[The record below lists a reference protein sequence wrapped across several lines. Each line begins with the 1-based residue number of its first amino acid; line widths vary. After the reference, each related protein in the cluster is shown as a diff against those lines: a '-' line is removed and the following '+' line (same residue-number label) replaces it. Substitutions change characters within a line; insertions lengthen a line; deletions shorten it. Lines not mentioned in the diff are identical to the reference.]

1 MSKIF
6 WTARAVKYNNK
17 LANLTPVSYF
27 LSPAFSGVGNTRV
40 ILDGFENDVGDFAL
54 DTKQWRGIDRVVLT
68 GARKD
73 ASILWNRQR
82 QEGQNWEFVKGENL
96 GPGINGR
103 NNVQLPK
110 GQEKG
115 RFWQPHSKKFNLSDG
130 QFVKKTAELV
140 RNLASQNI
148 GLDVRFAQKKN
159 GNQAITEAESLID
172 FKDVSRS
179 YRIVINELT
188 PQAKAECDKLSN
200 TKDGF
205 DLIIGSKGNIDTAYG
220 DEGQDFFASNIY
232 NYMVYF
238 KNAAARQ
245 FISYN
250 PLEIAAKATSV
261 AKTFETTPLLKS
273 EGYGKLE
280 HLLAN
285 HYSDTFIGS
294 VSDVDESFG
303 YLHYALGVDGT
314 YAFKFEFDKNV
325 KYSNRLGVFS
335 TKQDESWKTADIDQ
349 GGTKPFLM
357 WAPTKK
363 GQTKELADFVSR
375 VVPLSGLNYAS
386 VSSINSFSFAADAK
400 TIGNAISK
408 KIQFDQKTKDVVVKM
423 EDLANRYYN
432 NICKTAVLYANE
444 IDEAQ
449 VSKTGVL
456 SYSLNSVGKLVY
468 KLVNVLAKKEVPV
481 IKSERIPV
489 LYATLSVNI
498 AANAL
503 AKKLMGQNFEGYR
516 YGMFNANP
524 GDSARHYKNP
534 VVSIQFLRQY
544 QFIKMRLDRI
554 FGLEETNFFHILKD
568 AKHQRAMQ
576 TQAAERSRQQGLAQ
590 AFDAIK
596 VEVSPELLNKRWQ
609 SATLLAQGKMTPS
622 VKTVVT
628 TSKTPTPISN
638 KLPISSQL
646 PIPPKTVVPPAIKV
660 AVNLPIP
667 KNIAP
672 TPIKALALKG
682 LSGYGLDGYWSNL
695 GASPMVTAPKLPTI
709 STPNSIPAIVV
720 QKSVATAV
728 APSINNS
735 AERSALLNFLN
746 ANRSKLANT
755 QITMVLLSGK
765 RRTGKL
771 NQVDIDLKKTT
782 VKSLIDLANGLNTLE
797 QALNTKNAL
806 IAQQELKTQAD
817 INARFDNAL
826 KIISQK
832 DIDLLKSALSQTVAR
847 VMALKDKVTS
857 SEKDLLLFAQA
868 SSVALQALL
877 TAIQPLVIARNQNKA
892 SAPSVI
898 TLETTLK
905 AIKNLADAFADKQ
918 ASIAKEIKETPI
930 TATTPEATVITPS
943 QADASV
949 VVQTIP
955 VSEEQAQQQEQAV
968 AQVVAQQ
975 VPTTDSATPAVAPVV
990 EASNQVGTSV
1000 STLPAGQ
1007 TSTDA
1012 PATVVPTSTNT
1023 TTTEIIPATADQPA
1037 QVVTTTTS
1045 TVVPPTDIPAPVI
1058 DASVSSTPQV
1068 APPPAPEQ
1076 SESGAVIPPVV
1087 AVDPTIKSLEASV
1100 STQIIDVP
1108 KYTDTRSV
1116 APATED
1122 SAIPKE
1128 TITISPAEIQQIKL
1142 EEQNIETTAENIK
1155 ATEAAI
1161 KITEELREENADKQP
1176 LIPIGPMSVRSN
1188 TMSEEERE
1196 VAQIKEELRQVA
1208 KDQSAT
1214 AGKEAEMS
1222 KAKDA
1227 IATSQP
1233 KGLSTGSKV
1242 AIGSAL
1248 VATIAGG
1255 IYFYNKNK
1263 SE

>member
-54 DTKQWRGIDRVVLT
+54 DTKQWRGIDRVALV
-68 GARKD
+68 GAKKD
-73 ASILWNRQR
+73 ASILWKRQR

-140 RNLASQNI
+140 RNLAAQNI

-159 GNQAITEAESLID
+159 GNQAISEAESLID

-179 YRIVINELT
+179 YRIIINELT
-188 PQAKAECDKLSN
+188 PQAKAECDKLSSS
-200 TKDGF
+200 KDGF

-238 KNAAARQ
+238 KNAAARH

-250 PLEIAAKATSV
+250 PLEVAVKAASV
-261 AKTFETTPLLKS
+261 AKTFETNPVLKS

-285 HYSDTFIGS
+285 HYSDTFIGN

-349 GGTKPFLM
+349 GGIKPFLM

-375 VVPLSGLNYAS
+375 VVPPSGLNYAS
-386 VSSINSFSFAADAK
+386 ISSIQSFSFGVDAK
-400 TIGNAISK
+400 NIGNAISS
-408 KIQFDQKTKDVVVKM
+408 KIQFDKQTKDVVVKM
-423 EDLANRYYN
+423 EELANRYYN

-444 IDEAQ
+444 IDESQ

-468 KLVNVLAKKEVPV
+468 KLVNVLSKKDVPV
-481 IKSERIPV
+481 LKSERIPV

-554 FGLEETNFFHILKD
+554 FGLEETTFFHILKD

-596 VEVSPELLNKRWQ
+596 VDVSPELLNKRWQ

-622 VKTVVT
+622 VKTVAT
-628 TSKTPTPISN
+628 TSKIPTPISI
-638 KLPISSQL
+638 KLPI
-646 PIPPKTVVPPAIKV
+646 PTPPKAIVPPAIKV
-660 AVNLPIP
+660 AVNLPTPKLPIP
-667 KNIAP
+667 VQSM
-672 TPIKALALKG
+672 ALRG
-682 LSGYGLDGYWSNL
+682 LSGYGLDGFWSNL
-695 GASPMVTAPKLPTI
+695 GASPVVTAPQLPTI
-709 STPNSIPAIVV
+709 STPKIIPATVV
-720 QKSVATAV
+720 QKPVTTAV
-728 APSINNS
+728 APNINNS
-735 AERSALLNFLN
+735 AERTALLNFLN
-746 ANRSKLANT
+746 ANRSKLANA
-755 QITMVLLSGK
+755 QITMSILSGK

-782 VKSLIDLANGLNTLE
+782 VKNLTDLANGLNIVE
-797 QALNTKNAL
+797 QALNAKNAL

-817 INARFDNAL
+817 INSRFDSAL

-832 DIDLLKSALSQTVAR
+832 DIDLLKNALSQTIAR
-847 VMALKDKVTS
+847 VVALKDKVTS

-1012 PATVVPTSTNT
+1012 LATVVPTSTNT

-1076 SESGAVIPPVV
+1076 SESGAVIPTVIL
-1087 AVDPTIKSLEASV
+1087 VDPAIKSLEASV
-1100 STQIIDVP
+1100 STQVIDVP
-1108 KYTDTRSV
+1108 KDTDTKSV

-1122 SAIPKE
+1122 SATPKE
-1128 TITISPAEIQQIKL
+1128 IITISPAEIQQIKL
-1142 EEQNIETTAENIK
+1142 EEKNIEATAENIK
-1155 ATEAAI
+1155 AEETAI
-1161 KITEELREENADKQP
+1161 KVTEELREENANKQP

-1188 TMSEEERE
+1188 TMSEEEKE
-1196 VAQIKEELRQVA
+1196 IAQIKEELKQVA
-1208 KDQSAT
+1208 KEQSAT
-1214 AGKEAEMS
+1214 AGKDAEM
-1222 KAKDA
+1222 AKVKGA
-1227 IATSQP
+1227 IET

-1248 VATIAGG
+1248 AAAIAGG